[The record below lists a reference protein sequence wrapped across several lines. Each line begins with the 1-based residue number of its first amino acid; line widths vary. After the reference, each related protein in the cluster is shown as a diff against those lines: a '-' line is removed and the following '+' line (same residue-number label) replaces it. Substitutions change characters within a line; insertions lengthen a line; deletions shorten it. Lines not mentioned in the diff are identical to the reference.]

1 LFKGGFQVVDNLL
14 GENVGGEKIVEAFD
28 AVVCEPENIEGRKSS
43 LSPFPDPLSSRNK

>member
-1 LFKGGFQVVDNLL
+1 LFEGGFEVVDDFP
-14 GENVGGEKIVEAFD
+14 GENVGGEKIVGAFD